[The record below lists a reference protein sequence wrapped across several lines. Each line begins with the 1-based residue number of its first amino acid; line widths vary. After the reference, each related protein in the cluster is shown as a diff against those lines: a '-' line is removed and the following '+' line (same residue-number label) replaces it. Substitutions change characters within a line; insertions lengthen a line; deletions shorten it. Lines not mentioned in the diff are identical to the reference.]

1 MNVPFVTFLI
11 SVGLSFLQMVQYRSS
26 QPHKRRKVK
35 RDVVNNLEGQLKGVA
50 GIRNHTVPS
59 ETNTTPSAN
68 PSASEEAVDDLAAN
82 LARSANIGDEDTTI

>member
-1 MNVPFVTFLI
+1 
-11 SVGLSFLQMVQYRSS
+11 MVQYRSS

-59 ETNTTPSAN
+59 ETSTTPSAN
-68 PSASEEAVDDLAAN
+68 PPPSDEAVDDLATN
-82 LARSANIGDEDTTI
+82 LARSANIGDEDTTF